1 MKFDLLVFVLMSF
14 VLNACCGQLSG
25 DPAPAGPGPP
35 TELKTTASQLSSDIK
50 TSTTPYLHVTN
61 SKQLDLKADADT
73 IDDVQ
78 YDNRFSQE
86 KDEKQKQSQSPP
98 LLSPS
103 SSNDSVIKNRHRE
116 HIRKS
121 HGNSDNTHH
130 KLNEK
135 LGKTTI
141 KAATASSTKAI
152 YSTEAN
158 LDKLPNEFVK
168 LPENQFRLN
177 QKPCKNLSVDDYLK
191 MKGHPYKIINIDH
204 LEQNATLVTSA
215 SSSTHPN
222 HIPSISIDV
231 KHDLFDA
238 NYGLVR
244 NVIYTV
250 HVKLSKNE
258 SIDDFYME
266 AIIDGMHKGVFR
278 SDTPMNWH
286 RKHKQHHSNYNGDNK
301 DGFLNENRKLFS
313 NHFMENNVSSSMKK
327 IRFDESG
334 IEIPNS
340 NVGQHM
346 TASNPPINS
355 SISIGRRNKRMKMNN
370 HMVVDHCSQEF
381 WSENVI
387 ESSRTSQ
394 LNVVRKWS
402 YSIADLKNKTVSF
415 RLLFRRKSSFDVYE
429 TTAIFNLSNDCILYM
444 KDTIGNVD
452 YTALPEQQYDKCIIF
467 FPSREPIN
475 SESPG
480 LLIEIKRLNIP
491 CDTGSY
497 ITLSDY
503 DKLCGKLEDITPN
516 ERVYYFPL
524 QQNMSVKFERNPVFS
539 LNFKLVDY
547 CYNVTMT
554 TRNNSFLLEPK
565 HNLECYFLVHLPYGN
580 QIELNL
586 FQNFYTKSMKNG
598 SSIVERRLNQDK
610 YTSIDDIDYEY
621 VDLMLSQYVENVNFC
636 VGVAISITDANEMKW
651 SHCINSDSRPKKF
664 SFKSTGNSMLIHVA
678 RILYLGGGANI
689 DGEGGILR
697 DDINNQNTA
706 DNIYDRPS
714 LYIQYTALP
723 VSEIVS
729 QCAFGWISVNQ
740 FCISAIE
747 LMLSWKD
754 AESHCQT
761 LGGHLASIKSEREQ
775 KIIDTLLMNS
785 ATFRSNVAYW
795 IGASDEIFEGDFRW
809 SNGYPYTFSNWFPGW
824 PEHNGYNKQPNDDG
838 LSAQDCV
845 ELRRYFRIPPA
856 IQAKMK
862 IVPVTLT
869 YMWNDRDCN
878 EKNYFLCERPL
889 SDEPIEKSWSTDC
902 NKTII
907 LSHNHLRASIWSPG
921 FPTHYPDKTNCFTVI
936 IAPKGFYIAIEFEE
950 FVLENEPQ
958 CSYDYLE
965 IIDSHPSDHNGYTVN
980 ASYTKSGISDI
991 GRHHTQ
997 RTENG
1002 AKHNETN
1009 FIKNVDIFDNFLSI
1023 YKSHHSYL
1031 IQTPEMGIN
1040 FDKSLNV
1047 NAPRRICGDWN
1058 SKVKLLRYRSSG
1070 PILGLHF
1077 SSDYSHHFGGY
1088 KAKVVIKNAASKCS
1102 DDRLKSFNGT
1112 CYLFVSYPEVDWF
1125 TAHQVCAGIHGELAS
1140 VSTAEEQRFITT
1152 NIRNE
1157 LDYSPQTIYWLGGK
1171 FESNKHLKWN
1181 DGSNITYKGWI
1192 QGQRHAEKTSKEA
1205 LCLGLQ
1211 WKVSSTPMLPSG
1223 LFWSSDH
1230 CTKFGGY
1237 VCKRRSQDN
1246 LEVNFENQTVTGT
1259 EGLLTSPNYP
1269 NLYPANT
1276 NYYVKLIGPENTRL
1290 VLEFSKIDLEEQN
1303 DCLYDYI
1310 SIEDDESYERNFESV
1325 LTAKSM
1331 AMLTPDNDRNYL
1343 TDEYMMDAAARDSD
1357 DANDENKVRRKKRNS
1372 NLQMKKSSVFKRIA
1386 IEPSFFPYVRWCGTH
1401 ESNMSRFDFISATN
1415 TVLIYFH
1422 SDYSVSGSGFSLAWK
1437 AVSMSGCPTQTYTSS
1452 DDANYIKT
1460 PNFPN
1465 VLLNHLDCKYVIFA
1479 ANNKRIWLEFQ
1490 SFDLIRDA
1498 TVEIDLGKGP
1508 FVPFRNTQQLNDGV
1522 FVSYQNRVTIH
1533 LRTGDKPKGT
1543 GFHLAYKTMGIRE
1556 QRHTILQ
1563 NKANGVLYHLNYPQP
1578 QPSNIDFTQHIVAP
1592 LGEVILLEVHNV
1604 GISEA
1609 DCHDTN
1615 RIEIYDNYADIN
1627 GSFWNLCKLSAL
1639 DDNYRGDAVLLPSP
1653 IHITSYLNTINIRQ
1667 KTTDLINLNLNASI
1681 RIQPDFNYKYKLA
1694 TGNDEVEA
1702 CHPNPCKN
1710 DGKCI
1715 SNGSVNRCQCVGHFT
1730 GRFCAL
1736 TICEMEPCIFGK
1748 CELTSTSF
1756 KCHCLQ
1762 GYMGQTCN
1770 QKQKPCM
1777 DNPCESRGECFEKNG
1792 KFQCRCHAWWEG
1804 TRCERRMMHIPYKPL
1819 SERMLQEP
1827 FWLGLITVFVVLAF
1841 IGLVWCAK
1849 RHFPEKIEKLLAEE
1863 ADRNRPGSIHHLHN
1877 HHHPSLREQLH
1888 FNITNS
1894 APQSTATTPGTAR
1907 TIFGRLGIRKPSI
1920 LSLSSPHAH
1929 AHAGGET
1936 ARTFSL
1942 DDLLR
1947 PPARRTPSPAR
1958 KKRNN
1963 STPTKT
1969 RAANEKRLILETL
1982 IAPATI
1988 DTSNRPKMSL
1998 DDLAML
2004 YEQRS
2009 QRYADGLLNSDGTE
2023 VWHFDE
2029 ASTAKRQT
2037 ISVADA
2043 KNEKR
2048 VTFARLLSRVSAE
2061 LSSESTSNLKA
2072 LNLPVGSSTELIPR
2086 PSSVP
2091 PTPSANDSRSPHG
2104 SCSNQGSE
2112 SLSGSE
2118 LTINDVG
2125 LRNMRRIKPKV
2136 SSADSI
2142 LAMFRNFT
2150 STNVLSQMPSSLI
2163 ISPSTTPSASS
2174 PQDINDDSSSTSSMH
2189 TPISYTSCAPD
2200 SPISYHLPSN
2210 SISIEVPVL
2219 DPLNAHK
2226 STTNNANNNSLNPP
2240 TILLEVP
2247 SSNTN
2252 KCLSPIR
2259 ELPTPI
2265 PSPALTPIMSRPQRF
2280 SGFLHND
2287 QHFSNNFSDDD
2298 EKLSVE
2304 HIENRGFMKVIVN
2317 ERNACTADVPIP
2329 NKHTPPLLR
2338 PIPKRPTVTLDTNIL
2353 IDIEPPTPEQRSPK
2367 SPNRP
2372 KNLIIPQLVVQ
2383 QASPTKEHRISV
2395 KLLGSPPPQR
2405 ANPSD
2410 IQIFVTSESPDQS
2423 TQNIPTFNV
2432 NKPPATFE
2440 LPFSPP
2446 TITINAIMT
2455 EMESDTDTMSPANI
2469 KCPTQL
2475 GLPRNDMCYLS
2486 PFSSVS
2492 RGDRTISESNLSSS
2506 GYSSM
2511 ASPAGSRC
2519 NSSSNPLHLDMDDG
2533 SSGSNTKF
2541 RKMRS
2546 NSMQNGKSGDSSY
2559 GNCSSGSGAADQYGR
2574 NKTRSDSETLSDDVL
2589 LESNDEGIGTDHI
2602 EEKHDASEAVNA
2614 KELEH
2619 FIEKEL
2625 LDSGKKIMFEEPTM
2639 SQLQLP
2645 TIVIQSEG
2653 NDKVS
2658 PVSSRS
2664 ESPISER
2671 TGANRF
2677 SPLFY
2682 NRKEQ
2687 QILPFTDSDGLYDFP
2702 SSDGKG
2708 HSNALCKK
2716 SNMRKRERKLSR
2728 GVPIAL
2734 SPTKANSTDFLQR
2747 ETTTMSN
2754 PSQQSMQMFQVR
2766 KSPKKRPLKRY
2777 TMVSSSS
2784 SSESLTDTKARF
2796 GLYLKGKS
2804 LKRTEND
2811 IEKDATKTMQHEVP
2825 PVARPCRKINR
2836 LRAIGNQIRFLRRLQ
2851 HSLRARARNQH
2862 DCISSHSCT
2871 DDDDID
2877 DSIPDSDNLT
2887 QTVKLNNKSND
2898 IDVDSVATQSKSTES
2913 YSPPNVI
2920 HATKTTRSLSL
2931 NASQGHFIRTK
2942 EARTDAYLD
2951 EVNSN

>member
-1 MKFDLLVFVLMSF
+1 MNFSLLVFVLTAF
-14 VLNACCGQLSG
+14 VLNACCGLSG
-25 DPAPAGPGPP
+25 DPAPGRSPGPP
-35 TELKTTASQLSSDIK
+35 ELKATTSQLSSDI
-50 TSTTPYLHVTN
+50 TTITAATTPHIHV
-61 SKQLDLKADADT
+61 ADT
-73 IDDVQ
+73 KQPDSSNVDTTDDVQ
-78 YDNRFSQE
+78 NKRRFSEQ
-86 KDEKQKQSQSPP
+86 QPP
-98 LLSPS
+98 PPS
-103 SSNDSVIKNRHRE
+103 SSSPQIPPLPPPSSPNDSVVNNRHRE

-121 HGNSDNTHH
+121 HGSSAAAHH
-130 KLNEK
+130 KIIEK
-135 LGKTTI
+135 LEKTAS
-141 KAATASSTKAI
+141 KPATASSIKVI
-152 YSTEAN
+152 NSTEAN

-168 LPENQFRLN
+168 LPENLFRLN
-177 QKPCKNLSVDDYLK
+177 QKPCKNLSVDEYLITK
-191 MKGHPYKIINIDH
+191 AHTRKIVNIDH
-204 LEQNATLVTSA
+204 LLKANATFNLDAPTN
-215 SSSTHPN
+215 SSSHSN
-222 HIPSISIDV
+222 HVPISIDV

-238 NYGLVR
+238 TDGLVR
-244 NVIYTV
+244 NVFYTV
-250 HVKLSKNE
+250 HVTLSKNE
-258 SIDDFYME
+258 SITDFYVE
-266 AIIDGMHKGVFR
+266 ASIDGMHKGVFR
-278 SDTPMNWH
+278 SDTPVNWH
-286 RKHKQHHSNYNGDNK
+286 RKHKQHHSSYNGDHTQAK
-301 DGFLNENRKLFS
+301 DEFSNRKVFA
-313 NHFMENNVSSSMKK
+313 NHFNGNDVSMMAATPSLSSSSLSSSSSSSTAKK
-327 IRFDESG
+327 IRVDESG
-334 IEIPNS
+334 IEIPS
-340 NVGQHM
+340 VNVEQHM
-346 TASNPPINS
+346 TAPIPSNSVLALNF
-355 SISIGRRNKRMKMNN
+355 SIGRRNKRWKMSN
-370 HMVVDHCSQEF
+370 HITDHCTQDY

-387 ESSRTSQ
+387 PGSRMTQ
-394 LNVVRKWS
+394 FTRRWS
-402 YSIADLKNKTVSF
+402 YSKADLINKTVSF
-415 RLLFRRKSSFDVYE
+415 RLLFRRKFSFDVYE
-429 TTAIFNLSNDCILYM
+429 MTATFNLRDDCILYM

-452 YTALPEQQYDKCIIF
+452 YAALPEQQYDKCVIY
-467 FPSREPIN
+467 FPSREPLT

-491 CDTGSY
+491 CDSGSY
-497 ITLSDY
+497 ITLNGH
-503 DKLCGKLEDITPN
+503 DKLCGKLEDIAPN

-524 QQNMSVKFERNPVFS
+524 QQNMSIQFDRNPVFS

-554 TRNNSFLLEPK
+554 SRNSSFLLEPR
-565 HNLECYFLVHLPYGN
+565 HELECYFLVHLPYGN

-586 FQNFYTKSMKNG
+586 FQNFYTKSTSSPSMHNG
-598 SSIVERRLNQDK
+598 SEIVMRPNQAKDSS
-610 YTSIDDIDYEY
+610 SIDDIDYEY

-636 VGVAISITDANEMKW
+636 PGIAISISDANDEKW
-651 SHCINSDSRPKKF
+651 SHCINGDSPAKKF
-664 SFKSTGNSMLIHVA
+664 SFKSTGNSMLIHVT
-678 RILYLGGGANI
+678 RIFYDDDGGNDGGSETSADSTSKQNI
-689 DGEGGILR
+689 VDSL
-697 DDINNQNTA
+697 
-706 DNIYDRPS
+706 YDRPS
-714 LYIQYTALP
+714 VYIEYTAIP
-723 VSEIVS
+723 IPEIVS
-729 QCAFGWISVNQ
+729 QCAFGWIAVNQ
-740 FCISAIE
+740 FCISAVE
-747 LMLSWKD
+747 MALPWKE
-754 AESHCQT
+754 AENHCKR

-775 KIIDTLLMNS
+775 KLIDTLLMNS
-785 ATFRSNVAYW
+785 ATFRSNIAYW

-809 SNGYPYTFSNWFPGW
+809 TNGFPYTFSNWFPGW
-824 PEHNGYNKQPNDDG
+824 SEHSSYNKQPNDDG

-856 IQAKMK
+856 IQAKSK

-878 EKNYFLCERPL
+878 EKNFFLCERPL

-902 NKTII
+902 NKTVV

-965 IIDSHPSDHNGYTVN
+965 IIDSHPSDHSYTVN
-980 ASYTKSGISDI
+980 SNDGNNGSDKVN
-991 GRHHTQ
+991 GNAFNDNARHYAQHTP
-997 RTENG
+997 ENVRR
-1002 AKHNETN
+1002 HNESN
-1009 FIKNVDIFDNFLSI
+1009 FLKNVDIFENFLSI

-1102 DDRLKSFNGT
+1102 DDRLKPFNGT

-1125 TAHQVCAGIHGELAS
+1125 TAQQVCAGIHGELAS
-1140 VSTAEEQRFITT
+1140 IRTAEEQRFITT

-1181 DGSNITYKGWI
+1181 DGSNLTYKGWI

-1211 WKVSSTPMLPSG
+1211 WKVSSTPMQPSG
-1223 LFWSSDH
+1223 LFWTADH
-1230 CTKFGGY
+1230 CATKFGGY

-1246 LEVNFENQTVTGT
+1246 LEVNFENETVTGT

-1276 NYYVKLIGPENTRL
+1276 NYYVKLIGPEKTRL
-1290 VLEFSKIDLEEQN
+1290 VLQFTKIDLEEQN

-1310 SIEDDESYERNFESV
+1310 SIEDDESYEQMVESG

-1343 TDEYMMDAAARDSD
+1343 SDEYLLDAARDAD
-1357 DANDENKVRRKKRNS
+1357 DSSEYNERRKRNS
-1372 NLQMKKSSVFKRIA
+1372 SIQPRKPSLSKRVA
-1386 IEPSFFPYVRWCGTH
+1386 IEPSFLPYVRWCGTH

-1422 SDYSVSGSGFSLAWK
+1422 SDYSVSGSGFSMSWK
-1437 AVSMSGCPTQTYTSS
+1437 AVSTSGCPTQTYTAS
-1452 DDANYIKT
+1452 DDFNSIES

-1465 VLLNHLDCKYVIFA
+1465 ILLNHLDCKYVIYA
-1479 ANNKRIWLEFQ
+1479 ANNKRIWLEFE
-1490 SFDLIRDA
+1490 SFDLVRDV

-1508 FVPFRNTQQLNDGV
+1508 FIPFRNVQQLNDGV

-1543 GFHLAYKTMGIRE
+1543 GFNLAYKTMGIRE
-1556 QRHTILQ
+1556 ERSIILQ
-1563 NKANGVLYHLNYPQP
+1563 NKANGILNHLNYPQP

-1609 DCHDTN
+1609 DCHIAN

-1627 GSFWNLCKLSAL
+1627 GSFWNLCKLSTL
-1639 DDNYRGDAVLLPSP
+1639 EDNYKGDAILLPSP

-1667 KTTDLINLNLNASI
+1667 KTTDSINLNLNASV
-1681 RIQPDFNYKYKLA
+1681 RVQPDFNYKYKLA
-1694 TGNDEVEA
+1694 TGNDEVES
-1702 CHPNPCKN
+1702 CHPNPCIN
-1710 DGKCI
+1710 GKCI
-1715 SNGSVNRCQCVGHFT
+1715 SNGNVNRCQCTGHFT

-1748 CELTSTSF
+1748 CELTPTSF

-1792 KFQCRCHAWWEG
+1792 KWQCRCHAWWEG

-1863 ADRNRPGSIHHLHN
+1863 ADRNRPPGSIHHLHN

-1888 FNITNS
+1888 FTITNS

-1907 TIFGRLGIRKPSI
+1907 TLFGRLGIRKPSI
-1920 LSLSSPHAH
+1920 LSLSSPH

-1969 RAANEKRLILETL
+1969 RAAVEKRLILETL

-1988 DTSNRPKMSL
+1988 DTGNRPK
-1998 DDLAML
+1998 
-2004 YEQRS
+2004 
-2009 QRYADGLLNSDGTE
+2009 
-2023 VWHFDE
+2023 
-2029 ASTAKRQT
+2029 
-2037 ISVADA
+2037 
-2043 KNEKR
+2043 
-2048 VTFARLLSRVSAE
+2048 
-2061 LSSESTSNLKA
+2061 STSNLKA
-2072 LNLPVGSSTELIPR
+2072 LNLPVGSSTEMIPR

-2104 SCSNQGSE
+2104 PCSNQGSE

-2118 LTINDVG
+2118 LTINDIG

-2150 STNVLSQMPSSLI
+2150 TSTNVLSQMPTSLI

-2174 PQDINDDSSSTSSMH
+2174 PQDIADDSSSTSSMH

-2200 SPISYHLPSN
+2200 SPISYHMP

-2226 STTNNANNNSLNPP
+2226 SSTSNTNNNTLNPP

-2287 QHFSNNFSDDD
+2287 RHFSNNFSDDD

-2304 HIENRGFMKVIVN
+2304 RIENNGGLVKVIVN
-2317 ERNACTADVPIP
+2317 EDNASTIGIP

-2338 PIPKRPTVTLDTNIL
+2338 PIPKRPTVSLDTNIL

-2383 QASPTKEHRISV
+2383 QASPTRERIPV
-2395 KLLGSPPPQR
+2395 KLLGSPPPHR
-2405 ANPSD
+2405 ANQAD
-2410 IQIFVTSESPDQS
+2410 IQILVTSESPDQS
-2423 TQNIPTFNV
+2423 TEKIPSFNV
-2432 NKPPATFE
+2432 NKPPATLE

-2455 EMESDTDTMSPANI
+2455 EMESDTNDTDTMSPANI
-2469 KCPTQL
+2469 KCPTQGL

-2492 RGDRTISESNLSSS
+2492 RSDRTISESNLSSS

-2511 ASPAGSRC
+2511 ASPAPSRC
-2519 NSSSNPLHLDMDDG
+2519 GSSNLYPNDTDDG
-2533 SSGSNTKF
+2533 GPSNGSNTKF
-2541 RKMRS
+2541 RKNRS
-2546 NSMQNGKSGDSSY
+2546 NSMQNGKSGDNSY
-2559 GNCSSGSGAADQYGR
+2559 GHCSSGSGSIDQHGR

-2589 LESNDEGIGTDHI
+2589 VESNDEGIGTDHI
-2602 EEKHDASEAVNA
+2602 EDKTEAADSKNA
-2614 KELEH
+2614 KDLEN

-2625 LDSGKKIMFEEPTM
+2625 LDSGKKIMSEDQPTM

-2645 TIVIQSEG
+2645 TILIQSEG

-2677 SPLFY
+2677 SPHFY
-2682 NRKEQ
+2682 SRKE

-2708 HSNALCKK
+2708 NSTKEPLCKK
-2716 SNMRKRERKLSR
+2716 SNARKRERKLSR
-2728 GVPIAL
+2728 GAP
-2734 SPTKANSTDFLQR
+2734 SPTKTNSSDLLHR
-2747 ETTTMSN
+2747 ESN
-2754 PSQQSMQMFQVR
+2754 HLAHPNQQPTQNVQVR

-2777 TMVSSSS
+2777 TIVSSSS
-2784 SSESLTDTKARF
+2784 STESLTSDTKARF

-2811 IEKDATKTMQHEVP
+2811 YEKDTTKQQALTQSQPQPQTRTEVAM
-2825 PVARPCRKINR
+2825 VVRPRKINR

-2851 HSLRARARNQH
+2851 HSLRARARNQQ

-2871 DDDDID
+2871 DEDDID
-2877 DSIPDSDNLT
+2877 NSMPSDSLT
-2887 QTVKLNNKSND
+2887 QPQRAINKTIE
-2898 IDVDSVATQSKSTES
+2898 IDTDSPPSATQSKSTES

-2931 NASQGHFIRTK
+2931 NASHGHFTVPK
-2942 EARTDAYLD
+2942 PVRTDAYHD
-2951 EVNSN
+2951 EPTSH